1 MTESDTPAVADGGGV
16 FVEPPF
22 GSQVGLFVTYRC
34 PIRCR
39 HCMVEAGPQRT
50 EEVDLEEA
58 LGWID
63 EIAAYRQGHVT
74 SIAFTGGEPFLCW
87 EKLRVLGAAAV
98 DRGLK
103 CSVITNAYWANSTTR
118 TRDLLTELGP
128 AAISLSTDEFH
139 LAHIPLK
146 NLRRVFDE
154 CMHLGI
160 RCDLTIAYNDHS
172 PLTTSRLVD
181 RLLEFAPR
189 SSIRMTR
196 VFPAGRGRDVAS
208 FASGNTPREPAS
220 ARPCLFASV
229 PYILPDGLVRPCVGP
244 IVTLVRGSSPVEL
257 GSLRESSFETIL
269 NDAFENPV
277 LQGLR
282 LWGPR
287 FLHELVERKGPR
299 HRLPAAYHTDCPCEA
314 CLTLMS
320 DPVISSFLRDST
332 RSSELRSGVATV
344 RARRLDEP
352 VPELQKQTACDSACV
367 QRPRRGSPVK

>member
-1 MTESDTPAVADGGGV
+1 MNESGAPTLADGGGV

-22 GSQVGLFVTYRC
+22 GSQIGLFVTYRC
-34 PIRCR
+34 TIRCR
-39 HCMVEAGPQRT
+39 HCMVEAGPKRT

-58 LGWID
+58 LGWIH
-63 EIAAYRQGHVT
+63 EIASYRHGYVT

-98 DRGLK
+98 DHGLT
-103 CSVITNAYWANSTTR
+103 CSVITNAYWANSTKR
-118 TRDLLTELGP
+118 TRDLLTELSP
-128 AAISLSTDEFH
+128 TAISLSTDEFH
-139 LAHIPLK
+139 VAHIPLE

-154 CMHLGI
+154 CMRLGI

-172 PLTTSRLVD
+172 PLSTSKLVT

-189 SSIRMTR
+189 SAIRMTR
-196 VFPAGRGRDVAS
+196 VFPAGRGRDISS
-208 FASGNTPREPAS
+208 FASGDPPREPAS

-244 IVTLVRGSSPVEL
+244 IVTLLRGASPMDL
-257 GSLRESSFETIL
+257 GSLRESSFEMIL
-269 NDAFENPV
+269 NDAFENPI

-299 HRLPAAYHTDCPCEA
+299 HRLPPAYHTNCPCETCQA
-314 CLTLMS
+314 LLS
-320 DPVISSFLRDST
+320 DPLISSFLRDWT
-332 RSSELRSGVATV
+332 RSSELRSGVTAARV
-344 RARRLDEP
+344 RLLDESI
-352 VPELQKQTACDSACV
+352 PEC
-367 QRPRRGSPVK
+367 